1 MPSQNGNGGQRG
13 PWDSGTKSGSDLEDL
28 VRQGQDRLNQIM
40 PSGGLRPAI
49 VLAVVALVGL
59 GAWTAYYT
67 VPSDSVAVVQRF
79 GKYLKDVPPG
89 LHFKLPL
96 GVDVATI
103 VPVKRQLKEEF
114 GFATAGATDP
124 YQIPRDAKQETQM
137 VTGDLNAALVEWVV
151 QYRISD
157 PVKFLFDVREPRGT
171 LRDVSESVMREVV
184 GDRTV
189 DEVITI
195 GRQEIETEA
204 LTKMQALATKYAMG
218 ISIDQV
224 QLKNIN
230 PPEAVQASFN
240 EVNQA
245 QQEKEKLINEARRD
259 YNKVIPLA
267 EGEKDQRIREA
278 DGYRLKRINEA
289 EGDAAR
295 FSALLAEYI
304 KAPEVTRRR
313 IYIETL
319 QDVMPGI
326 RSKIIVD
333 ERTRSILPLLKSQL
347 PEGRTAMNRIKL
359 VAILAVLGIAAFAAM
374 SSIYTVSEVEQAIIT
389 QFGEPVGA
397 PVTTAGLKVK
407 VPFIQDVNLM
417 DKRVLEWDGNP
428 TDMPTKDKLYISVDL
443 FARWRIA
450 DPLQYFLR
458 LHDERSAQSRLDDI
472 LGSET
477 RNAVAKHELIEI
489 IRTTKDRVPLRD
501 TLLTGAGPEQDM
513 GSLVPIQKG
522 RKLVEQQIFAEAAQ
536 KVRVFGVE
544 LLDIRFKRINYNE
557 SVRPK
562 IYDRMISER
571 RQIAERFLS
580 EGNGE
585 AARIRGNRVRDL
597 NKIQSE
603 AYRQVEEI
611 RGMADAKATE
621 IYAKAYN
628 QSPEAVAFYEFTRTM
643 QSYKS
648 IIAENTTLVLSTGS
662 DLFKF
667 LKGMSP
673 DGDVVPAP
681 HSDGNR

>member
-1 MPSQNGNGGQRG
+1 MPSQNDNGGRRG
-13 PWDSGTKSGSDLEDL
+13 PWGGGDKPGSDLEDL
-28 VRQGQDRLNQIM
+28 VRQGQDRLRQIM
-40 PSGGLRPAI
+40 PTGGPRSTI
-49 VLAVVALVGL
+49 VLVIVALAALV
-59 GAWTAYYT
+59 AWTTYYT

-96 GVDVATI
+96 GIDVATT
-103 VPVKRQLKEEF
+103 VPVKRQLKQEF

-124 YQIPRDAKQETQM
+124 YQIPRNATQETQM

-230 PPEAVQASFN
+230 PPEPVQASFN

-245 QQEKEKLINEARRD
+245 QQEKEKLINEARRE

-333 ERTRSILPLLKSQL
+333 ERTRSILPLL
-347 PEGRTAMNRIKL
+347 
-359 VAILAVLGIAAFAAM
+359 
-374 SSIYTVSEVEQAIIT
+374 
-389 QFGEPVGA
+389 
-397 PVTTAGLKVK
+397 
-407 VPFIQDVNLM
+407 NL
-417 DKRVLEWDGNP
+417 D
-428 TDMPTKDKLYISVDL
+428 S
-443 FARWRIA
+443 
-450 DPLQYFLR
+450 
-458 LHDERSAQSRLDDI
+458 
-472 LGSET
+472 
-477 RNAVAKHELIEI
+477 
-489 IRTTKDRVPLRD
+489 
-501 TLLTGAGPEQDM
+501 
-513 GSLVPIQKG
+513 QKG
-522 RKLVEQQIFAEAAQ
+522 E
-536 KVRVFGVE
+536 
-544 LLDIRFKRINYNE
+544 
-557 SVRPK
+557 RP
-562 IYDRMISER
+562 
-571 RQIAERFLS
+571 
-580 EGNGE
+580 
-585 AARIRGNRVRDL
+585 
-597 NKIQSE
+597 
-603 AYRQVEEI
+603 
-611 RGMADAKATE
+611 
-621 IYAKAYN
+621 
-628 QSPEAVAFYEFTRTM
+628 
-643 QSYKS
+643 
-648 IIAENTTLVLSTGS
+648 
-662 DLFKF
+662 
-667 LKGMSP
+667 
-673 DGDVVPAP
+673 
-681 HSDGNR
+681 